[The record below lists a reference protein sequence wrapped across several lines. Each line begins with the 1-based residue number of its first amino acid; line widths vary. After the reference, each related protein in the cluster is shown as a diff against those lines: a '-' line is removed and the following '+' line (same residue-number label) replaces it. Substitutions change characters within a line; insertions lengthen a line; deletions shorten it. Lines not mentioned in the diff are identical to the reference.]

1 MHIKTFVSI
10 IFCMLSALLIGCT
23 TDKGEDGISS
33 IEYVPAYIVGSA
45 ENPDPV
51 LERVLEL
58 ERQGLIINLFVMES
72 FPVQIK
78 FDAPRKVIEE
88 LEFILRKKKSY

>member
-1 MHIKTFVSI
+1 MIRKLVFIAVLYATSVLTVGCLADNNKTVK
-10 IFCMLSALLIGCT
+10 A
-23 TDKGEDGISS
+23 EQ
-33 IEYVPAYIVGSA
+33 VNVVIVGSA

-58 ERQGLIINLFVMES
+58 ERQGIIRNLSVMES

-78 FDAPRKVIEE
+78 FTGPAAIVKELEEIPRK
-88 LEFILRKKKSY
+88 K